1 MKTLITG
8 ATGFVG
14 RQLVARLEQP
24 HVLSRDPERARSKLG
39 DVQAFAWPEPE
50 KAPPPAD
57 AFAGVDTVLHLAGE
71 PVADGR
77 WTKAR
82 KQRILASRELGTRN
96 LVQALR
102 ELPERPRVLVSASAV
117 GFYGDCGDQLLAE
130 DAAPGDDFLAEVCQA
145 WEREAR
151 AAEELGMRV
160 VCLRIGIV
168 LGQGGGALAKMLTPF
183 KMGVGGRL
191 GNGKQYMPWVH
202 VDDVVGLFLHAA
214 TNEQLSGPLNTSP
227 EPVTNLEFTKTL
239 GRVLHR
245 PTIFPVPGFA
255 LKLAFGQFGEVL
267 LGSQRTDPGQVLASG
282 YSFEHDKLEQ
292 ALRAIL
298 RPEAAEQPAAS

>member
-1 MKTLITG
+1 MKALITG

-14 RQLVARLEQP
+14 RQLAAKLEQP
-24 HVLSRDPERARSKLG
+24 HILTRNPQGAREKLG
-39 DVQAFAWPEPE
+39 EVQAFAWEQPSE
-50 KAPPPAD
+50 APPPAD
-57 AFAGVDTVLHLAGE
+57 AFDGVDTVFHLAGE

-77 WTKAR
+77 WSKAR

-102 ELPERPRVLVSASAV
+102 DLPQRPAVLVSASAV
-117 GFYGDCGDQLLAE
+117 GFYGDCGDRLLNE
-130 DAAPGDDFLAEVCQA
+130 DEPAGTDFLAEVCQA
-145 WEREAR
+145 WEREAFVAR
-151 AAEELGMRV
+151 ELDMRV

-168 LGQGGGALAKMLTPF
+168 LGAGGGALAKMLTPF

-191 GNGKQYMPWVH
+191 GSGKQYMPWVH
-202 VDDVVGLFLHAA
+202 VDDVVGLLLHAA
-214 TNEQLSGPLNTSP
+214 SDAQLSGPLNTSP

-245 PTIFPVPGFA
+245 PTVFPVPGFA

-267 LGSQRTDPGQVLASG
+267 LGSQRTDPTRVLASG
-282 YSFEHDKLEQ
+282 YSFVHTKLEA
-292 ALRAIL
+292 ALQAIL
-298 RPEAAEQPAAS
+298 RPEATANNA